1 MAQRAC
7 LRMQLWRGIQLLAEV
22 GGGVDQEP
30 MLAVATEGDRGLG
43 PLQLLAVFTG
53 CPAAL
58 AAAIPLRHSA
68 AGCGAQDDDAKH
80 DPSPGGNAARGGSG
94 KHSFRRS
101 EPCRDRK
108 THLR

>member
-7 LRMQLWRGIQLLAEV
+7 LRMQLRPGIQLLAEV

-30 MLAVATEGDRGLG
+30 VLAVAAEGDRGLG
-43 PLQLLAVFTG
+43 SLELLAVFTG
-53 CPAAL
+53 RPAAL

-80 DPSPGGNAARGGSG
+80 DPSPGRNAARWISG
-94 KHSFRRS
+94 QHSFPRS
-101 EPCRDRK
+101 ETCRDRK